1 MVGVIGLQNKV
12 SLLNY
17 AIIFGFPYESWR
29 WSRITLMDI
38 IKFHP
43 VREGVLENLNWVAIL
58 ASNMGKHPLA
68 MFLNDKK

>member
-1 MVGVIGLQNKV
+1 
-12 SLLNY
+12 
-17 AIIFGFPYESWR
+17 
-29 WSRITLMDI
+29 MDI